1 MPPICFSPI
10 CSSPIL
16 PPKSRISSFLAF
28 PAALLALVVLP
39 AASSL
44 AHAQQPTRQPAQHT
58 AQPTPKPAFHLIATD
73 LIVTDAQGHRVTN
86 LQKQDFTILDNG
98 VQRPILAFYPAPAA
112 LAPQVT
118 NAGTSANA
126 PKPQP
131 PTTVSIVIDDV
142 NTPDILIAYV
152 RQAVEKFLRLNNGA
166 LITPVA
172 VYLFNGHGA
181 VLAAGPSTDGNQ
193 LATQLEQSEAS
204 QRPFLKLEGFY
215 NLTDRMQLSLNT
227 FGSFVAQQSTVPGHK
242 MVFWIG
248 RGWPMMIGTETWSS
262 KKEATAYFNG
272 LTAAWD
278 GMRHARITLY
288 AVDPSRTPDFN
299 TVDWEKYVDYLKPV
313 LRPQDADI
321 GNISVEVLA
330 KNSGGLVLPFSG
342 ETSLSQT
349 LAHCMHDVNKNYFVA
364 FATPVDPVPN
374 QYHSLTITI
383 DKPGLT
389 VRTRAGFYS
398 EP

>member
-1 MPPICFSPI
+1 MPPIF
-10 CSSPIL
+10 
-16 PPKSRISSFLAF
+16 PKSNRYTSTLILAL
-28 PAALLALVVLP
+28 PLLALLAIAP
-39 AASSL
+39 AAR
-44 AHAQQPTRQPAQHT
+44 AQQQP
-58 AQPTPKPAFHLIATD
+58 QPVKKPAFHLIATD

-98 VQRPILAFYPAPAA
+98 VQRPILAFFPTAA
-112 LAPQVT
+112 GQATQV
-118 NAGTSANA
+118 ASASANA

-131 PTTVSIVIDDV
+131 PTTVSIVIDNV
-142 NTPDILIAYV
+142 NTPDILLAYV
-152 RQAVEKFLRLNNGA
+152 RQAVEKFLHLNNGA

-181 VLAAGPSTDGNQ
+181 VLAAGPSTDGNK
-193 LATQLEQSEAS
+193 LAAQLEQSEAS

-215 NLTDRMQLSLNT
+215 NLTDRMQLSLDT
-227 FGSFVAQQSTVPGHK
+227 FGSFVAQQSTIPGHK

-272 LTAAWD
+272 LTAAWA
-278 GMRHARITLY
+278 GMRHARMTLY
-288 AVDPSRTPDFN
+288 AIDPSRTPDFR
-299 TVDWEKYVDYLKPV
+299 TVDWEKYVDYLNPV
-313 LRPQDADI
+313 KRPQDADV

-342 ETSLSQT
+342 ETSLSET
-349 LAHCMHDVNKNYFVA
+349 IARCMHDVNKNYFLA
-364 FATPVDPVPN
+364 FATPVDPQPD
-374 QYHSLTITI
+374 QYHSLTITV